1 MGKAF
6 RLFPEIDVADWYI
19 PTEPKKKKKISPYT
33 LRKAK
38 KDAIKIAKQLG
49 YTELF
54 PELEMQIDS
63 ADEIEL
69 ITVYMRKCRQA
80 C

>member
-19 PTEPKKKKKISPYT
+19 PVEPKKKESLHSLRIEKK
-33 LRKAK
+33 K
-38 KDAIKIAKQLG
+38 AIKAAKELG
-49 YTELF
+49 YLKLF
-54 PELEMQIDS
+54 PDLETKIDN
-63 ADEIEL
+63 ADKIDT
-69 ITVYMRKCRQA
+69 ISIYMSRCRIA